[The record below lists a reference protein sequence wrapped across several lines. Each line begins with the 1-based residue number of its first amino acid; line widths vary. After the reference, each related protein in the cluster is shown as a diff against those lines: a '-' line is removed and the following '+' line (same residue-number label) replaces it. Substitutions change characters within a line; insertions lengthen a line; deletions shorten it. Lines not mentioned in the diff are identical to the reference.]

1 MGVVGARWMWLE
13 LGGCGWSEMDV
24 VGARWVWFELGGCS
38 WS

>member
-1 MGVVGARWMWLE
+1 MWLE

-24 VGARWVWFELGGCS
+24 VGARWVWFELGWCS